1 MIEHVTFGIILDD
14 IVLPDGQTHM
24 GVLGGGGP
32 QTAWGMAAALGSGET
47 VGLVAGVGDDLD
59 PRALSPLRQAAI
71 DLRGVRVTALPTPR
85 AWQTLEADGRRVQ
98 TWRVPPETL
107 GPQLARSFDV
117 LPPEYR
123 EARTFHWGVHLT
135 EPDWIDFA
143 RALRAQGRLISLEPF
158 RPPSE
163 PLSDGD
169 VQAILAACDVFS
181 PNWYEAALLAGT
193 DDYDAIIETFR
204 ALGGQILAIRR
215 GAEGADVWNLPEG
228 RGVHVPAVETTV
240 VDVVGAGNAF
250 CGALVARL
258 RDGIDEAAC
267 HASVAASYLIEQIGL
282 PPRLPNPADYA
293 RRLDEARAGRGA
305 LRLGSLAGR

>member
-1 MIEHVTFGIILDD
+1 MIEHIAFGIIIDD
-14 IVLPDGQTHM
+14 IVFPEGQTQM

-47 VGLVAGVGDDLD
+47 VGLVAGVGEDLE
-59 PRALSPLRQAAI
+59 PRTLGPMRPAEI
-71 DLRGVRVTALPTPR
+71 DLRGVRVTELPTPR
-85 AWQTLEADGRRVQ
+85 AWQTLEATGKRTQ

-117 LPPEYR
+117 LPHDYR

-135 EPDWIDFA
+135 EPDWIAFA
-143 RALRAQGRLISLEPF
+143 RALREQGRLISLEPF
-158 RPPSE
+158 RPPTE
-163 PLSDGD
+163 PLNDD
-169 VQAILAACDVFS
+169 DLAAILAACDVFS
-181 PNWYEAALLAGT
+181 PNWREAVLLSGM
-193 DDYDAIIETFR
+193 DDYDAMIERFR
-204 ALGGQILAIRR
+204 ALGGQVLAIRR
-215 GAEGADVWNLPEG
+215 GEEGADVWNLPEG
-228 RGVHVPAVETTV
+228 RGVHVPAIETTV
-240 VDVVGAGNAF
+240 IDVVGAGNAF

-293 RRLDEARAGRGA
+293 RRLDEARAGRAA
-305 LRLGSLAGR
+305 LRWGG